1 MYHRRVTVFGGSGFV
16 GRYLVKRLAAEG
28 TVVRVAVRHP
38 DRAAQLKPLGAV
50 GQIVPVAA
58 DVCNPDL
65 VRAAVTGVDAVVNLV
80 GILRPSGRQTFSG
93 VHVEGARNVAQ
104 AAKEAGVSRL
114 VQMSAIGSDANS
126 ESEYAK
132 TKAAGEAA
140 VRDIFPEATI
150 VRPSIIIGAEDDF
163 FNRFGQMAQ
172 LLPALPLI
180 GGGTTRFQPVFVGDV
195 ADALMAILEDPE
207 TAGRTYELG
216 GPQVYTF
223 RELMELLLQVVRR
236 RRLLVPLS
244 FNLASF
250 QARFLEKLPN
260 APLTRDQVA
269 LLRNDN
275 VVGGNEPGFAELGL
289 SPKAIEVI
297 LPTYL
302 ERFRRGGQFVR
313 SRRGR

>member
-38 DRAAQLKPLGAV
+38 DGAAPLKPLGAV

-58 DVCNPDL
+58 NVYDPDI
-65 VRAAVTGVDAVVNLV
+65 VRAAVKGVDAVVNLV
-80 GILRPSGRQTFSG
+80 GILRQSGRQTFSAT
-93 VHVEGARNVAQ
+93 HVEGARNVAQ

-114 VQMSAIGSDANS
+114 VQMSAIGADSNS

-150 VRPSIIIGAEDDF
+150 VRPSIIIGAEDEF
-163 FNRFGQMAQ
+163 FNRFGRMAQ

-195 ADALMAILEDPE
+195 ADALMAILKDPN

-236 RRLLVPLS
+236 RRYLVPLS
-244 FNLASF
+244 FGLASF
-250 QARFLEKLPN
+250 KARFLEMLPN

-269 LLRNDN
+269 LLRHDN
-275 VVGGNEPGFAELGL
+275 VVSGTEPGFSDLGL
-289 SPKAIEVI
+289 SPKAIEVV

>member
-1 MYHRRVTVFGGSGFV
+1 
-16 GRYLVKRLAAEG
+16 
-28 TVVRVAVRHP
+28 
-38 DRAAQLKPLGAV
+38 
-50 GQIVPVAA
+50 
-58 DVCNPDL
+58 
-65 VRAAVTGVDAVVNLV
+65 
-80 GILRPSGRQTFSG
+80 
-93 VHVEGARNVAQ
+93 
-104 AAKEAGVSRL
+104 
-114 VQMSAIGSDANS
+114 
-126 ESEYAK
+126 
-132 TKAAGEAA
+132 
-140 VRDIFPEATI
+140 
-150 VRPSIIIGAEDDF
+150 
-163 FNRFGQMAQ
+163 
-172 LLPALPLI
+172 
-180 GGGTTRFQPVFVGDV
+180 FVGDV

-236 RRLLVPLS
+236 RRFLVPLS

-269 LLRNDN
+269 LLRHDN
-275 VVGGNEPGFAELGL
+275 VVSGNELGFAELGL